1 MILRPLHDKVI
12 VKQHDV
18 EEVSLGGIFIVGET
32 EKPLKG
38 DVVAVGPGRYLGDV
52 FIETTLKIGD
62 VVIFGNN
69 TGEEIDE
76 DILNPV
82 SLVVMREREILA
94 VIDE

>member
-12 VKQHDV
+12 VKQRDV
-18 EEVSLGGIFIVGET
+18 EEVSLGGILIAGKT

-52 FIETTLKIGD
+52 FIKTTLKIGD

-69 TGEEIDE
+69 TGEELDE
-76 DILNPV
+76 DTLNPI
-82 SLVVMREREILA
+82 SLIVMREREILA